1 MPERRP
7 RIVLAEAF
15 DVPAV
20 EKLRAVGEV
29 VVLDAYDEVHLKK
42 AVADCDALLVRTC
55 TTVPRAVIESG
66 ARLRVIGRGG
76 VGLENIDLAAARERG
91 IAVVY
96 TPGAATDAVADLT
109 VGMMI
114 ALLRNLTGSDAMVRS
129 GRFREAR
136 QQACARELSE
146 LTLGIVGLGRIGRA
160 VARRCRNGFGMTIL
174 YNDIISPGWL
184 DFAVTPVAKEQ
195 LYAQADVVTLHVPLT
210 DPSEPRPEGRGHSH
224 PTRHLIDAAALRK
237 FKKGAFLINTSRGG
251 VVDSLALADA
261 LAAGTLTGA
270 ALDVF
275 EPEPLPADHPLMQ
288 APNTVFT
295 PHLGARSCTG
305 LARMNAVI
313 EDVIRVL
320 QGRPPCYPAW
330 TEDGPNPDALQG

>member
-1 MPERRP
+1 MPETRF
-7 RIVLAEAF
+7 RIVLAEPF
-15 DVPAV
+15 DRTGV
-20 EKLRAVGEV
+20 EKLRTVGDIVALEACDESTLRRAV
-29 VVLDAYDEVHLKK
+29 L
-42 AVADCDALLVRTC
+42 DCDALLVRTAS
-55 TTVPRAVIESG
+55 VVSRAMIES
-66 ARLRVIGRGG
+66 ATRLRVIGRGG
-76 VGLENIDLAAARERG
+76 VGLENIDVEAARERG

-96 TPGAATDAVADLT
+96 TPHAATNAVADLT

-136 QQACARELSE
+136 ERACSPELSE
-146 LTLGIVGLGRIGRA
+146 LTLGIVGMGRIGRA

-174 YNDIISPGWL
+174 YNDIVSPGWL
-184 DFAVTPVAKEQ
+184 DFVATPVTKDQ
-195 LYAQADVVTLHVPLT
+195 LYAHADVVSLHVPLT

-224 PTRHLIDAAALRK
+224 PTRNLIDAAALRK

-261 LAAGTLTGA
+261 LAAGTLAGA

-288 APNTVFT
+288 APNTIFT
-295 PHLGARSCTG
+295 PHLGARSSTG
-305 LARMNAVI
+305 LTRMNAVV

-320 QGRPPCYPAW
+320 QGQAPLYPAW
-330 TEDGPNPDALQG
+330 V